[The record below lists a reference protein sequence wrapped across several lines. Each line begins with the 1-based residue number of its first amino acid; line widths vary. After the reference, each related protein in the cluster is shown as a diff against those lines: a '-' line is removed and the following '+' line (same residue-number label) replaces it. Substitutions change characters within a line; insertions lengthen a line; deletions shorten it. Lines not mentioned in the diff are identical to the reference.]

1 MSLKEEDEK
10 YLHHSSINYT
20 KINDRNKRNK
30 LTPQCCQLK
39 RKREEDTEI
48 IKHWWIKEINTIIKI
63 NNNLINI
70 SLKFKTPKYRKDKG
84 IINIFKSFQSK

>member
-48 IKHWWIKEINTIIKI
+48 IKHW
-63 NNNLINI
+63 
-70 SLKFKTPKYRKDKG
+70 
-84 IINIFKSFQSK
+84 